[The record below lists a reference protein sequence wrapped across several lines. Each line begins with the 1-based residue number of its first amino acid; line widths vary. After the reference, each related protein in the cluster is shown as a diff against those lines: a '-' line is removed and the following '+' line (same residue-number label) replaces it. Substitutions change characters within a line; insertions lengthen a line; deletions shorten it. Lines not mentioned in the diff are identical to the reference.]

1 MYGALTGE
9 PFRPLTANIS
19 HNANGQN
26 TTNTDQP
33 LVKCKVISSW
43 DQFGWSS
50 PSLQKKTDF
59 SACCFAPVFFSG
71 GKSVCFHRL
80 VFIKTSC
87 HHKIPLNSRY
97 HFFDSRNG
105 CSLFSQVTNFWF
117 SSHNFGKVAAIQKFQ
132 YFQN

>member
-80 VFIKTSC
+80 
-87 HHKIPLNSRY
+87 
-97 HFFDSRNG
+97 G
-105 CSLFSQVTNFWF
+105 CTTFPVHLTKHYILPIQTPTKHTVYSMYSL
-117 SSHNFGKVAAIQKFQ
+117 
-132 YFQN
+132 